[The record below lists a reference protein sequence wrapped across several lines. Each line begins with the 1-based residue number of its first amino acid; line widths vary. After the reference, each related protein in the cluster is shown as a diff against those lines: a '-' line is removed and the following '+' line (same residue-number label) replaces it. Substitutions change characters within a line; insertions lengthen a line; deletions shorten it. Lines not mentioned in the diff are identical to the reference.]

1 MRIYITFFCYVILF
15 EGCSSLILNKEV
27 AQKERIS
34 ERKLSC
40 EEKAKP
46 KSLQY
51 LEQQY
56 RCTSH
61 PEEQ

>member
-1 MRIYITFFCYVILF
+1 MRNYIILFCYIGVF
-15 EGCSSLILNKEV
+15 GGCSPLIFNKKITD
-27 AQKERIS
+27 KEKPSI
-34 ERKLSC
+34 RKLSC